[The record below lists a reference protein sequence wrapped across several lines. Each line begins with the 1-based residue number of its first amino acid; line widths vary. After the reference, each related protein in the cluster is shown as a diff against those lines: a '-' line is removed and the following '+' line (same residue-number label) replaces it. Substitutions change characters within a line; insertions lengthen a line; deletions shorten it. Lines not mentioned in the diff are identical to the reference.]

1 MFQIGDILIYGTQ
14 GICKVGS
21 IGPLP
26 MPGVDPTRQYYTLHP
41 YYQQEL
47 VIYAPV
53 DNQSVVMRPPLTR
66 QEAEGLIAEMP
77 TLEAIW
83 VPNEKERETQY
94 RAALNSCDCREL
106 VRIIKTLHHRR
117 SDRMQHGKKGT
128 AIDEKYFHLAE
139 EQLYGELAYVLG
151 RTKEEMPDYIASCI
165 EHEAENPA

>member
-1 MFQIGDILIYGTQ
+1 MFQVGDILIYGTH

-26 MPGVDPTRQYYTLHP
+26 IPGVDTARQNYTLHP

-53 DNQSVVMRPPLTR
+53 DNHSVVMRPPLTR
-66 QEAEGLIAEMP
+66 AEAEELIAEIP

-83 VPNEKERETQY
+83 VPNEKERESQY
-94 RAALNSCDCREL
+94 RAALNTCDCREL
-106 VRIIKTLHHRR
+106 VRIIKTLHNRR
-117 SDRMQHGKKGT
+117 DDRMQHGKKGT
-128 AIDEKYFHLAE
+128 AIDERYFHLAE

-151 RTKEEMPDYIASCI
+151 MDKEDMPGYIASHI
-165 EHEAENPA
+165 EHDEKSPV